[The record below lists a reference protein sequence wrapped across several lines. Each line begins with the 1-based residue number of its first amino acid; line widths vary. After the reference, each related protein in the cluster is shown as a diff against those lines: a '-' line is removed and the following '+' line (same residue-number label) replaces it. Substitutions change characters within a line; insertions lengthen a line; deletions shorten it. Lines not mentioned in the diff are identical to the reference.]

1 MRRKPRRWGNAEVAA
16 ALWRGAAS
24 SPLRGTSRTRGTPP
38 PARSSSTPHAKV
50 WRGSV
55 ADSSLD
61 LCHLEPRG
69 PCPGER
75 GKELHRCSVATTP
88 RGAMAASDSR
98 GRRGRQHRENSV
110 TLRTGDYQ
118 IGPRQRWRAA
128 TPPSG
133 DFVMPQRFSWM
144 HPSCQVMISPD
155 QVTKNSPVLGYR
167 RTKGSLSL
175 PCHGQEMVSVW

>member
-24 SPLRGTSRTRGTPP
+24 SPLTGTSRTRGTPP
-38 PARSSSTPHAKV
+38 PARSCSPPNAKV

-61 LCHLEPRG
+61 PLPPRTARPLSRG
-69 PCPGER
+69 QR

-98 GRRGRQHRENSV
+98 DRWGKQNRENSV

-128 TPPSG
+128 TPRPG

-155 QVTKNSPVLGYR
+155 QVAKNSPVL
-167 RTKGSLSL
+167 
-175 PCHGQEMVSVW
+175 